1 MDLTFERGS
10 ASEPRGH
17 ALLYFRGARDRSE
30 VLASY
35 LIIPPV
41 PLNLSRYMPP
51 MFSANLP
58 PSQMQQVSGVPLPPV
73 PEKVESYPYLR
84 QLAELRDDDLIYA
97 GTLDADDIQRGM
109 MLAAEGAQRYHS
121 LYADY
126 LARSVM
132 PAVAEAE
139 EQEESAG
146 VSDVIYGLM
155 SERQRLG
162 EMAKLT
168 GQLRYAVDGNDT
180 RGIRDTVR
188 EMEALSHHVPDKYRL
203 DDLIVAA
210 QLPGPRGQRLS
221 QLYVDRCYRL
231 ADEDYASLKSIE
243 EEIRS
248 LQE

>member
-1 MDLTFERGS
+1 
-10 ASEPRGH
+10 
-17 ALLYFRGARDRSE
+17 
-30 VLASY
+30 
-35 LIIPPV
+35 
-41 PLNLSRYMPP
+41 
-51 MFSANLP
+51 
-58 PSQMQQVSGVPLPPV
+58 MQQVSGVPLPPV

-168 GQLRYAVDGNDT
+168 GQLRYAVDVNDT